1 MVVAV
6 VVVVVE
12 VEVGLSGNVS
22 DGKGRPPRPGRAAE
36 GLVVRPGSGW
46 QSGRPVARPSDR

>member
-6 VVVVVE
+6 VVVVV